1 MTRAFD
7 PREEAAGTFRRR
19 FGHEAE
25 ATFEAPGRVNL
36 IGEHTDYN
44 DGFVLPCAIDY
55 RIAIAASPRPDSL
68 VRMVASNFDGQDS
81 SFDLDG
87 PIELDER
94 APWSN
99 YVRGVANALLGRGH
113 SLQGVDMAISG
124 DVPLGAGLSSS
135 AALEVVAGTLFARF
149 NDMDIDGTTLA
160 LIGQEAENKFV
171 GINCGIMDQL
181 ISVLGQR
188 DHALLIDCRSLE
200 ARPVRIPDGTSLVIV
215 NSNVQRGLVD
225 SEYNTRR
232 AQCEAAAAH
241 FGVDALR
248 DVDVAGFERG
258 IEGLD
263 EVTMKRA
270 RHVITENQRT
280 LDAAE
285 ALAAG
290 DLLRMGELMAGSHVS
305 MRDDFEI
312 TVPPV
317 DRLVEIIADVIGSDG
332 GVRMTGGGFGG
343 CVVALTPTPMVDR
356 IRAAVEE
363 RYPAVSGLQPT
374 VYVCRASDGA
384 DAAAQRAAG

>member
-7 PREEAAGTFRRR
+7 PREEAALTFRQR
-19 FGHEAE
+19 FRSEPG

-55 RIAIAASPRPDSL
+55 RIAIAACPRPDNR
-68 VRMVASNFDGQDS
+68 VRMVAANFDGQDS

-87 PIELDER
+87 PIESDAG

-99 YVRGVANALLGRGH
+99 YVRGVAHVLLGRGH
-113 SLQGVDMAISG
+113 ALRGVDMAIAG
-124 DVPLGAGLSSS
+124 NVPLGAGLSSS
-135 AALEVVAGTLFARF
+135 AALEVVAGTLFNRL
-149 NDMDIDGTTLA
+149 NGLGIDGTALA
-160 LIGQEAENKFV
+160 LIGQEAENGFV
-171 GINCGIMDQL
+171 GINCGNMDQL
-181 ISVLGQR
+181 ISVLGER

-200 ARPVRIPDGTSLVIV
+200 ARPVRIPEGTSLVIV
-215 NSNVQRGLVD
+215 NSNVRRGLVD

-241 FGVDALR
+241 FGVPALR
-248 DVDVAGFERG
+248 DVDPAGFEQGRA
-258 IEGLD
+258 GLD
-263 EVTMKRA
+263 EVTMRRA

-290 DLLRMGELMAGSHVS
+290 DLVRMGELMAGSHAS

-343 CVVALTPTPMVDR
+343 CVVAFAPTPMVEP

-384 DAAAQRAAG
+384 DAAARRAHG